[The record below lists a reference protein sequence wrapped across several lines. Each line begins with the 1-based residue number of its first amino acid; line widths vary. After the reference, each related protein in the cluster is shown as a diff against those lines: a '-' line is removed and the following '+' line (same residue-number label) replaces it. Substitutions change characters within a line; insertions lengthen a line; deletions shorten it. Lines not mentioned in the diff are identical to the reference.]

1 MSLANDYFLLYH
13 GTTFEQ
19 NLDVEPI
26 DAKIDN
32 DIYSIYSLI
41 LSTTR
46 KNFEKYIPLTSFKT
60 YCQKLNVKTPNNIEE
75 LNHLQHNI
83 VENIVGTK
91 SKEHIFI
98 LQDSFKYL
106 KEKEMINSEELQ
118 KLLSLF
124 DPKELDI
131 IENTVLFD
139 TSSNEKEEEEK
150 KSSFKELKSV
160 LESIVDEVKELV
172 TTNEKF
178 KDELTDTKHYLN
190 NQKFSIGI
198 TGVMNAGKSTMLNA
212 LMGKEILG
220 SAVVPET
227 ANLTIVKHN
236 PSETAKVYYWN
247 KAEWQRI
254 ENAAKELE
262 SMRDYVNETH
272 RIFGDELSS
281 YIKEESRF
289 DEVDVKDLSLYTS
302 AEASGK
308 KCNLVKY
315 VELGSDLDFLKDGI
329 EIVDTPGLD
338 DPVIQREEITKEYL
352 SQCDMMLHLMNVS
365 QSATLKDVEFIIDA
379 LLYQNISKLLIVIT
393 RADTVS
399 KEQLQEVIDYTK
411 SSIERQLRAQNKD
424 SQLDYILKTI
434 KFIPISGRMALLHRT
449 GRAQEALDKGYTLE
463 DTGIL
468 EIENYLNE
476 TLFGSN
482 SQKGEIV
489 VQSAKSQILRT
500 IEKENLSLNYE
511 LQLLSKSKEEL
522 ENELKNFTKRK
533 EVNKRIF
540 DAMNEDINFY
550 KNDAKNYIDS
560 LSTFLQSELID
571 LQNVIKQRV
580 ISDVRY
586 SFEKTKKRPE
596 DSRIKVIVQ
605 TAIKDGIIDVIR
617 DYRYKF
623 IKKSQSIGEQ
633 CEQKYQ
639 DFGFVV
645 GHKNDNFDA
654 RGFFQDDFKSG
665 FLTSNNEVLISQV
678 INAVSKSKAN
688 KLNELDRE
696 LEGYIK
702 NQFVDIE
709 NDLKSKVTKVTSIL
723 IENFFETLNAPLKRV
738 RQKLEDE
745 EKILQNQVESFEQ
758 NDENRANLSIEI
770 HKKIKKLDSIAT
782 NIKGLR

>member
-91 SKEHIFI
+91 SKEHILI

-131 IENTVLFD
+131 IENTILFD

-150 KSSFKELKSV
+150 KSSFKELKSI

-272 RIFGDELSS
+272 RIFGNELSS

-745 EKILQNQVESFEQ
+745 EKILQNQVESSGQ

>member
-13 GTTFEQ
+13 GITVEQ
-19 NLDVEPI
+19 NEEVEPME
-26 DAKIDN
+26 AKID
-32 DIYSIYSLI
+32 DDTYSIYALI
-41 LSTTR
+41 LSTNR
-46 KNFEKYIPLTSFKT
+46 KNFDKYHLLTSFKT
-60 YCQKLNVKTPNNIEE
+60 FCQKLNVKTPSNVQE
-75 LNHLQHNI
+75 LIHLQHNI
-83 VENIVGTK
+83 IENIVLTKTK
-91 SKEHIFI
+91 SYISI
-98 LQDSFKYL
+98 LQESFNYL
-106 KEKEMINSEELQ
+106 KEHDLASREEIQ
-118 KLLSLF
+118 KLHSLF
-124 DPKELDI
+124 DLE
-131 IENTVLFD
+131 IEE
-139 TSSNEKEEEEK
+139 SNNSNNETISASEN
-150 KSSFKELKSV
+150 KSSFKELKSI
-160 LESIVDEVKELV
+160 LEQIVDEVKSLV
-172 TTNEKF
+172 STNEVF
-178 KDELTDTKHYLN
+178 KTELDGIKNYLN

-227 ANLTIVKHN
+227 ANLTVVKH
-236 PSETAKVYYWN
+236 SDGEKARVYYWN
-247 KAEWQRI
+247 KAEWARI

-262 SMRDYVNETH
+262 SMRDYVSETH
-272 RIFGDELSS
+272 KIFGDDLSS

-315 VELGSDLDFLKDGI
+315 VELSSNLDFLRDGI

-365 QSATLKDVEFIIDA
+365 QSATLKDIEFIIDA
-379 LLYQNISKLLIVIT
+379 LLYQNISKLLVVIT
-393 RADTVS
+393 RADTVT
-399 KEQLQEVIDYTK
+399 KEQLEEVINYTK
-411 SSIERQLRAQNKD
+411 SSIERQLKAQNKD

-449 GRAQEALDKGYTLE
+449 GREQEALDKGFRLE

-468 EIENYLNE
+468 EIEQYLHE

-489 VQSAKSQILRT
+489 VQSAKSQILKT
-500 IEKENLSLNYE
+500 IEKESLSLNYE
-511 LQLLSKSKEEL
+511 LQLLSKSKDEL
-522 ENELKNFTKRK
+522 EKELKDFTKRK

-550 KNDAKNYIDS
+550 KSDAKNYIQS
-560 LSTFLQSELID
+560 LEAFLQSELIE

-586 SFEKTKKRPE
+586 SFEKTKRRPD
-596 DSRIKVIVQ
+596 DSRIKVIIQ

-623 IKKSQSIGEQ
+623 IKKSQTIGEQ

-665 FLTSNNEVLISQV
+665 FLTSNNEVLISQ
-678 INAVSKSKAN
+678 IIGAVSKSKAN

-696 LEGYIK
+696 LESYIK
-702 NQFVDIE
+702 EQFVDIE
-709 NDLKSKVTKVTSIL
+709 SDLKSKVGKVSSYL
-723 IENFFETLNAPLKRV
+723 IETFFETLNAPLKRV
-738 RQKLEDE
+738 KQKLEDE
-745 EKILQNQVESFEQ
+745 EKILQNQLDSFEK
-758 NDENRANLSIEI
+758 NSENRAELSIEI
-770 HKKIKKLDSIAT
+770 HKKIKTFDAITT